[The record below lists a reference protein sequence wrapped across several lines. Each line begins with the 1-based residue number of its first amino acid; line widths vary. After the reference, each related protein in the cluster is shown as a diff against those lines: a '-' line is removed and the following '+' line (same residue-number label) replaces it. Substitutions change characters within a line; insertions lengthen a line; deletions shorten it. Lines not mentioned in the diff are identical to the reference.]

1 MQGEAC
7 GKEQKSHDEDLYLR
21 CRCVQRVRRRAGDP
35 PFQQRERRRVRGF
48 QVGIRKYDSRA
59 ENNHRWVNLKVKAFG
74 DLCER
79 IKKMSLK
86 EGSFIS
92 LCGDYDEERWTDK
105 DTGEGRSAPVI
116 VLDDIKFSHTG
127 GQKKEQNGNGQDTGG
142 QGQQGYSQA
151 PGASQAAP
159 AAPVQSGQTMQAPTE
174 MPQNFTGYE
183 SFSGGQNPFFPG

>member
-1 MQGEAC
+1 
-7 GKEQKSHDEDLYLR
+7 
-21 CRCVQRVRRRAGDP
+21 
-35 PFQQRERRRVRGF
+35 
-48 QVGIRKYDSRA
+48 
-59 ENNHRWVNLKVKAFG
+59 
-74 DLCER
+74 
-79 IKKMSLK
+79 MSLK

-92 LCGDYDEERWTDK
+92 LCGDYDEERWMDK

-151 PGASQAAP
+151 PGASQTAP

>member
-1 MQGEAC
+1 MMKIFISDAVVSRGYDGAPAIRLFNSENGGEFA
-7 GKEQKSHDEDLYLR
+7 
-21 CRCVQRVRRRAGDP
+21 V
-35 PFQQRERRRVRGF
+35 F

-105 DTGEGRSAPVI
+105 DTG
-116 VLDDIKFSHTG
+116 
-127 GQKKEQNGNGQDTGG
+127 GQKKEQTGNGQDTGG